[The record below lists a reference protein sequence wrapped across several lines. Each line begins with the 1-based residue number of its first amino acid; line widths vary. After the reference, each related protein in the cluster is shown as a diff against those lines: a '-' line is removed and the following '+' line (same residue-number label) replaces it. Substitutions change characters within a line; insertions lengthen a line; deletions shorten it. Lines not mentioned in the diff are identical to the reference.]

1 MRAASS
7 IVASLL
13 ILQGCREPVPSD
25 VGTTALVTDHAM
37 VVSAHPLATE
47 VGVAVLRDGGNAID
61 AAVAVHHALA
71 VVLPWAGNI
80 GGGGFAVVRMADG
93 TTHALDFRET
103 APAAAYRDMYLDSA
117 GHVVPGLSLRG
128 HLASGVPGA
137 VAGLY
142 ALHDSLGSLPME
154 RLLRPAI
161 ELAQRGFPLTEKEA
175 SFLDKHWRSI
185 AEHSTLPTAFT
196 AQDGVWRAGD
206 SLRLPELAATLER
219 IRDNGTAGFYRG
231 RTAALI
237 VEEMARGGG
246 LITLEDLA
254 NYRPV
259 WREPLHGRYQD
270 LEVIGMGPPSSGG
283 IALLQLLN
291 ALAEHGLGAS
301 GHNKAATAHLMV
313 EAMRRVYADRAEHL
327 GDADHHPVPV
337 TGLIDPAY
345 MARRMADVDLRKA
358 TPSRDVHAGSPIRE
372 SDHTTHISVVDA
384 QGNAVSLTTT
394 INGLYGSHVVVGGAG
409 FLLNNEMDDFSAKPG
424 TPNLFGVT
432 GGEANA
438 IAPGKRML
446 SSMTPTIVT
455 RDGRL
460 YLVLGSPGGSAI
472 ITSVLQVLLNVHA
485 HGMDMQQA
493 VVAPRFH
500 HQWLPD
506 SIQAEVGAFAR
517 SDSLELVS
525 IGHAFKLRR
534 SMGRVAAIRVCP
546 DGRLEGGADPR
557 GDDAAG
563 GY

>member
-1 MRAASS
+1 MRAPWL

-13 ILQGCREPVPSD
+13 ILHGCGEPAPAD
-25 VGTTALVTDHAM
+25 VATTALVTDHAM

-93 TTHALDFRET
+93 HAYTLDFRET
-103 APAAAYRDMYLDSA
+103 APAAAHRDMYLDSA
-117 GHVVPGLSLRG
+117 GNVVPGLSLYG
-128 HLASGVPGA
+128 HKACGVPGA
-137 VAGLY
+137 VAGLF
-142 ALHDSLGSLPME
+142 ALHDSLGSLPIA
-154 RLLRPAI
+154 RLIQPAI
-161 ELAQRGFPLTEKEA
+161 ELARNGFALTKREA
-175 SFLDKHWRSI
+175 SFLDANWRNI
-185 AEHSTLPTAFT
+185 TEHSTRPTPFA
-196 AQDGVWRAGD
+196 AREGWQAGD
-206 SLRLPELAATLER
+206 SLWLPELAATLER
-219 IRDNGTAGFYRG
+219 IRDQGAADFYSGHTA
-231 RTAALI
+231 TLI

-246 LITLEDLA
+246 PISLDDLTS
-254 NYRPV
+254 YRPV
-259 WREPLHGRYQD
+259 WREPLRGRYHD

-291 ALAEHGLGAS
+291 ALSGTDLGAT
-301 GHNKAATAHLMV
+301 GHNSAATAHLMV

-327 GDADHHPVPV
+327 GDADHHAIPVH
-337 TGLIDPAY
+337 GLTDPAY
-345 MARRMADVDLRKA
+345 MVQRMANVDLRKA
-358 TPSRDVHAGSPIRE
+358 TPSRNIRPGTPLRE
-372 SDHTTHISVVDA
+372 GDHTTHLSVVDA
-384 QGNAVSLTTT
+384 QGNSVSLTTT

-409 FLLNNEMDDFSAKPG
+409 FLLNNEMDDFSTKPG
-424 TPNLFGVT
+424 VPNLFGVT

-455 RDGRL
+455 KDGAL
-460 YLVLGSPGGSAI
+460 HLVLGSPGGSTI

-485 HGMDMQQA
+485 HHMNMQQA
-493 VVAPRFH
+493 VEAPRFH

-506 SIQAEVGAFAR
+506 SIQAEVGAFTNA
-517 SDSLELVS
+517 DSLALVTM
-525 IGHAFKLRR
+525 GHAFKVRR
-534 SMGRVAAIRVCP
+534 SMGRVAAIRVRP

-557 GDDAAG
+557 GDDTAG